1 MSPEQYEPT
10 YVQCF
15 GENRRVCDTCIA
27 IEGIL
32 TIPDFYQNDEYGAE
46 CQRCHEYRTSEYTV
60 DRAAK
65 EFLYYLDFMKSIR
78 PKESLGIPY
87 DAVML
92 FSSGVDS
99 VFALSHLQEEFKK
112 RGLTL
117 GAVLIDHGMKGEQ
130 TMKNAL
136 QVCRYLGIDLHIY
149 QNNLVELFTRCYE
162 KGVFACGKKCNEAL
176 KGKEMMDKIMDDFGV
191 DHVLTGGDTV
201 IKTDQKT
208 ITVYGNRY
216 ELPAYYSIWHVPS
229 RTVRVV
235 GALNVT
241 KDDITRYVNNHIPWV
256 DPGCGGYDTDCLHP
270 GSVVLQLKQYI
281 KESGVPP
288 LEVIIERGDPLYPFF
303 AARLQFLPGG
313 NPIFDRKKVL
323 HTLVT
328 GGLDGSS
335 AAVEAEALTLMEPF
349 LKGK

>member
-1 MSPEQYEPT
+1 MSFESYEPT
-10 YVQCF
+10 YIHVF

-32 TIPDFYQNDEYGAE
+32 EIPDFYQNDDYGAE
-46 CQRCHEYRTSEYTV
+46 CQQCYEYRTSEYTV

-65 EFLYYLDFMKSIR
+65 EFKYYLDFMKTIR
-78 PKESLGIPY
+78 PRESLGIPY

-92 FSSGVDS
+92 FSGGIDS

-136 QVCRYLGIDLHIY
+136 HVCRYVGVDLHIY

-162 KGVFACGKKCNEAL
+162 KGIFACGRKCNEAL
-176 KGKEMMDKIMDDFGV
+176 KGKEMMDKIMNDFGV
-191 DHVLTGGDTV
+191 DHVLTGGDTL
-201 IKTDQKT
+201 IKTDQT
-208 ITVYGNRY
+208 PITVYGNRY
-216 ELPAYYSIWHVPS
+216 ELPFYSIWHVPT

-235 GALNVT
+235 GAYNVT
-241 KDDITRYVNNHIPWV
+241 KEDITNDVSGHMPWV
-256 DPGCGGYDTDCLHP
+256 NPGCGGYDTDCLHP
-270 GSVVLQLKQYI
+270 GLVVLQLTQYI
-281 KESGVPP
+281 KKSGDPP

-313 NPIFDRKKVL
+313 KPRFDRKKVL
-323 HTLVT
+323 HNLVT
-328 GGLDGSS
+328 GTLDGSS
-335 AAVEAEALTLMEPF
+335 AAVEAEALTLMKPF
-349 LKGK
+349 LQGR